1 MIAGVAPALL
11 PHSLLRSRPA
21 VRPGIAR
28 VLGMTALL
36 GASLAAPC
44 AFAQA
49 PAAPAQTPASQAA
62 PRKPAPATPA
72 APAAAA
78 KPAADADNSPSRTSA
93 TYDDWVVRCERTE
106 ATGGAK
112 VCEVAQTLQIGNAQQ
127 GVTAQVV
134 FGKMKADS
142 PLRLVLQIPVGAWLP
157 AGAQL
162 TIGDNAKPIV
172 TTYKFCIR
180 ACIADVDLS
189 AADAAALVKA
199 TGAGSLA
206 FQDRNQTPIKLNI
219 SLNGLAA
226 ALAAREKM

>member
-1 MIAGVAPALL
+1 MPGRSGPPPAGETD
-11 PHSLLRSRPA
+11 S
-21 VRPGIAR
+21 
-28 VLGMTALL
+28 
-36 GASLAAPC
+36 
-44 AFAQA
+44 
-49 PAAPAQTPASQAA
+49 
-62 PRKPAPATPA
+62 
-72 APAAAA
+72 
-78 KPAADADNSPSRTSA
+78 SPSRTSA
-93 TYDDWVVRCERTE
+93 TYDDWVVRCERNE
-106 ATGGAK
+106 GTGGAK
-112 VCEVAQTLQIGNAQQ
+112 VCEVAQTLQIGSGQQ
-127 GVTAQVV
+127 AVTAQVV
-134 FGKMKADS
+134 FGKLKADA

-162 TIGDNAKPIV
+162 TIGDNAKPIA